1 MKYQWLN
8 EDSRKFL
15 ERGYLQKGQSAEQR
29 INEIAQNA
37 EKILGIE
44 GFAEKFEEYMSKGWF
59 SLSSPVWA
67 NFGTNRGLPIS
78 CVTGDTWII
87 TQNGGK
93 KAKDIKEGDLLLT
106 HLNRFRPVTQVIK
119 TKDKNDI
126 WKLKLDDVDDTLF
139 ITGNHQVLTNQG
151 WIRIEDLNFESHEV
165 AVNMKLYSDDYDSLL
180 YSPIKTLER
189 TDKIEDVYDFT
200 VEEDHSFS
208 CAGVVVH
215 NCFGIELQDQT
226 DDILR
231 GVSEIGMMTKMGG
244 GTAGFFGQLRG
255 RGDAISSGGESNG
268 TVSFMK
274 MYDTMMD
281 IISQGAVRRGSFA
294 AYLPVDHKDIH
305 EFLRIREI
313 DSGIQNL
320 SFAVTVPE
328 GWMQSMIDGDKEKR
342 EIWAKVLKRRSE
354 SGYPYILFEDNV
366 NNNKPQVYKDKD
378 MKIKTSQLCVSGD
391 QMVRSQFGDTT
402 VEELYQ
408 KGEELFLF
416 DGFKIVKA
424 SKMKK
429 TGESKQTFTF
439 HLANGF
445 SHTVTADHKVST
457 TRGLVQYKNLRLG
470 DKVHCVQNMPD
481 VERFNKDEIGQ
492 LSLFLPETSEI
503 VKFEMNEVQD
513 VYCVTVDSSEHL
525 WVCNGIVTSNCS
537 EILEYTS
544 DEKSFTCCLSSI
556 NLLHYDE
563 WKDTDAIEVLTYF
576 LDAVLTDFI
585 DKAKGIAYFEKAVK
599 FAEEHRSIGLGVLGW
614 HSYLQ
619 SKMIPFES
627 MGAKFLNV
635 AVFKNINEKSLKA
648 SKELAELFGEPKMLE
663 GYGERFTTRLAIAPT
678 TSSSFIL
685 GQVSPSIEPLHSN
698 YFIKDLAKGKFSVKN
713 PFLIEILKQKG
724 KNTPEVWKSIMMKGG
739 SVQHLE
745 FLTEN
750 EKMVFKTF
758 GEISQKEVVLQ
769 AAQRQKF
776 IDQGQ
781 SLNLMIHPEAEVK
794 EINQLM
800 IEAWKLGIKTLYYQR
815 SANVAQEIGRSLNEC
830 VSCEG

>member
-37 EKILGIE
+37 EKILEIK
-44 GFAEKFEEYMSKGWF
+44 GFAEKFENYMSKGWF

-87 TQNGGK
+87 TKNGRK
-93 KAKDIKEGDLLLT
+93 KAKDIEEGDLLLT

-126 WKLKLDDVDDTLF
+126 WKFKVDDADDTLF
-139 ITGNHQVLTNQG
+139 ITGNHEVLTNQG
-151 WIRIEDLNFESHEV
+151 WIRIDDLSFESHEV
-165 AVNMKLYSDDYDSLL
+165 AVNMKLHSNDYDSLL
-180 YSPIKTLER
+180 YSPIITLER

-328 GWMQSMIDGDKEKR
+328 GWMQSMIDGDQEKR
-342 EIWAKVLKRRSE
+342 EVWAKVLKRRSE
-354 SGYPYILFEDNV
+354 SGYPYVLFEDNV

-378 MKIKTSQLCVSGD
+378 MKIKTSQLC
-391 QMVRSQFGDTT
+391 
-402 VEELYQ
+402 
-408 KGEELFLF
+408 
-416 DGFKIVKA
+416 
-424 SKMKK
+424 
-429 TGESKQTFTF
+429 
-439 HLANGF
+439 
-445 SHTVTADHKVST
+445 
-457 TRGLVQYKNLRLG
+457 
-470 DKVHCVQNMPD
+470 
-481 VERFNKDEIGQ
+481 
-492 LSLFLPETSEI
+492 
-503 VKFEMNEVQD
+503 
-513 VYCVTVDSSEHL
+513 
-525 WVCNGIVTSNCS
+525 S
-537 EILEYTS
+537 EILEYT
-544 DEKSFTCCLSSI
+544 DEKKSFTCCLSSI

-563 WKDTDAIEVLTYF
+563 WKDTDAVEVLTYF

-585 DKAKGIAYFEKAVK
+585 DKAKDIAYFEKAVK
-599 FAEEHRSIGLGVLGW
+599 FAKEHRSIGLGVLGW

-627 MGAKFLNV
+627 MEAKFHNT
-635 AVFKNINEKSLKA
+635 AIFKLIYEKSLKA
-648 SKELAELFGEPKMLE
+648 SQELAAMFGEPKMLE

-713 PFLIEILKQKG
+713 PFLIEILEQKG

-830 VSCEG
+830 ISCEG